1 MAFTSLDQVVA
12 ALPGQ
17 QRSISKPSI
26 TAKGAGYYA
35 DLFIGSAGIPG
46 AGAVPASYT
55 AGGTSYNT
63 GGAVAGAIPW
73 ANTAGKSTY
82 LAKAMFGGS
91 VVGTLILYDRL
102 WSCSGMSGIVT
113 TAQTISGFSGLPTRA
128 SDGANVEA
136 WAEIYTATG
145 STSRGIT
152 ISYTNQDGVAG
163 STSTVT
169 TMVASPG
176 AYHMLPLSLA
186 PGDTGVR
193 EVASATLNGSTGT
206 AGSWGITLLR
216 RIAEIP
222 ITTVSAGNPLD
233 IFTLGMPLVPD
244 DACLCLA
251 VLASTTS
258 TGVISGNLNLIAG

>member
-17 QRSISKPSI
+17 QRSVSKPSI
-26 TAKGAGYYA
+26 TAKGAGYYM
-35 DLFIGSAGIPG
+35 DLFIGAGGIPG

-55 AGGTSYNT
+55 AGGTSYTT
-63 GGAVAGAIPW
+63 GGSVAGAIPW
-73 ANTAGKSTY
+73 AKTVGKNTH

-91 VVGTLILYDRL
+91 VLGTLILYDRL
-102 WSCSGMSGIVT
+102 WSCAGMSGTVA
-113 TAQTISGFSGLPTRA
+113 TAQSVVGFTGLPTRA

-136 WAEIYTATG
+136 WAEIFTATG
-145 STSRGIT
+145 STSVNVT
-152 ISYTNQDGVAG
+152 MSYTNQDGVSG
-163 STSTVT
+163 KTSVATNL
-169 TMVASPG
+169 VASPG
-176 AYHMLPLSLA
+176 ANFMMPLSLA
-186 PGDTGVR
+186 SGDSGVR
-193 EVASATLNGSTGT
+193 AVASAQLSATTGT

-233 IFTLGMPLVPD
+233 LFSLGMPQIQD

-251 VLASTTS
+251 VLASTTT
-258 TGVISGNLNLIAG
+258 TGVISGSLNLIAG